1 MNANLHPGVLCAG
14 NLRKGGVDS
23 CQVIMMMVIII
34 MIMVMMIMIMVM
46 TMTKMTL
53 MTFSTSELMWI
64 KARMNLQTD
73 RSLFALFVFLPS

>member
-23 CQVIMMMVIII
+23 CQVIMV
-34 MIMVMMIMIMVM
+34 MIMVIMIVVM
-46 TMTKMTL
+46 TMTMV
-53 MTFSTSELMWI
+53 TSELMWI

-73 RSLFALFVFLPS
+73 RSLFALFVFLLS

>member
-14 NLRKGGVDS
+14 NLGKGGVDS
-23 CQVIMMMVIII
+23 CQVI
-34 MIMVMMIMIMVM
+34 MMIMIMVM

-73 RSLFALFVFLPS
+73 RSLFALFVFLLS